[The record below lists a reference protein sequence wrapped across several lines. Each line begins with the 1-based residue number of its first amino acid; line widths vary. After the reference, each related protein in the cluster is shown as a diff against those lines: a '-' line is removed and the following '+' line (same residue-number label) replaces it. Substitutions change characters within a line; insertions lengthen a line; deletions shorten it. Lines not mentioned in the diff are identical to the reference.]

1 MSAESCGRKAL
12 NEEQEDMGGKEW
24 ERGYFFDPRNSLII
38 SMHF

>member
-24 ERGYFFDPRNSLII
+24 ERGYFLTLVTY
-38 SMHF
+38 

>member
-24 ERGYFFDPRNSLII
+24 ERNCFSTLVTY
-38 SMHF
+38 

>member
-24 ERGYFFDPRNSLII
+24 EKGYFLTLVT
-38 SMHF
+38 H